1 MQRKLIASWLACFAI
16 ATPFASAYGA
26 DDMTVSLGLRFWD
39 NKWTSWDYYA
49 PAVAGGFVIP
59 GASENFTSSSK
70 AVPIPSV
77 SVRYKDF
84 LFSGSQFVN
93 SSYGFVGSSGA
104 PFNSKRTETDL
115 LAGYYVLPTLAL
127 TLGNKEIKQDFGI
140 GGNFK
145 YSGPVL
151 GAAASAPLT
160 GGYSL
165 YGNLGYGFLKAKL
178 PAALMDALGRNS
190 FDANYYLAEIGLA
203 YSFDIRSTIPSAKA
217 LTATVGYRNQV
228 LATKDFRVGLSPTNR
243 NLNRGTDLR
252 DTTEGFSFGLSI
264 SF

>member
-1 MQRKLIASWLACFAI
+1 MQRKTIASALACFAL
-16 ATPFASAYGA
+16 AAPFASAYAA
-26 DDMTVSLGLRFWD
+26 DDLTVSLGLRFWD
-39 NKWTSWDYYA
+39 NKWTSWDYY
-49 PAVAGGFVIP
+49 PAGVYA

-70 AVPIPSV
+70 AAPIPSI

-84 LFSGSQFVN
+84 LFSGSQFIN
-93 SSYGFVGSSGA
+93 SNYGFVGNDGKTFGA
-104 PFNSKRTETDL
+104 KRTETDI

-127 TLGNKEIKQDFGI
+127 TLGNKDIKQEFKASNGFI
-140 GGNFK
+140 SNFK

-165 YGNLGYGFLKAKL
+165 YGNLGYGFLKANL
-178 PAALMDALGRNS
+178 PTGLKDALGRNS

-228 LATKDFRVGLSPTNR
+228 LATKDFRVELDPVKK